1 MAQKNGMT
9 LAIVLLVAGLVVG
22 GGIGYFAAPTKTETV
37 QGSGTTVVQTVTEIP
52 LKGQTVQ
59 IGYIAASTTS
69 LETGKPHHED
79 IIAVDMN
86 KQAALLGWG
95 GVTFEYLCDDAN
107 GQANT
112 HLEKVQGYKS
122 MGVTIFEGGGWSSQA
137 QSCLSYVNSNSMLMW
152 STTSTSPTLA
162 IANDNLYRM
171 CPADSALAPA
181 LVDVMWAYGIKTVII
196 FQRGDSWGDGI
207 VNLYKPAWEAKGG
220 EIAGEVVR
228 YAAESTD
235 FSNYLQQANTMA
247 AAAVA
252 KYGTTDKV
260 GILLLSFDEA
270 PVILSQAKD
279 YAPFYDCVPFGGDG
293 TAVST
298 RIMDDAPEQANH
310 MKIYSLMAQSPTS
323 SKFNNL
329 KARFVAITNQQ
340 YTAYS
345 AYSYDVGFVLLDS
358 ILQAQS
364 TDATEVIPLQIAV
377 ANNLYGAGGWC
388 QMNEYGDRAA
398 PTFDIWFYAPSADKA
413 SFSYL
418 AGSYNPDNGVTAW
431 DAATLGFTPA
441 GP

>member
-1 MAQKNGMT
+1 MT
-9 LAIVLLVAGLVVG
+9 LAIMLLVAGLIVG
-22 GGIGYFAAPTKTETV
+22 GGIGYFAAPKPTET
-37 QGSGTTVVQTVTEIP
+37 TTTTTVQTVTKLP
-52 LKGQTVQ
+52 LNGATVQ
-59 IGYIAASTTS
+59 LGYIAASTTS
-69 LETGKPHHED
+69 LETGKPHHEQM
-79 IIAVDMN
+79 IAVDMN
-86 KQAALLGWG
+86 AQAKLLGWG

-122 MGVTIFEGGGWSSQA
+122 MGVSIFEGGGWSSQA
-137 QSCLSYVNSNSMLMW
+137 QSCLSYVNTNNMLMW

-162 IANDNLYRM
+162 IAGDNLFRM

-181 LVDVMWAYGIKTVII
+181 LVDVMWSYGIKGVII

-207 VNLYKPAWEAKGG
+207 VNLFKPAWTAKGG
-220 EIAGEVVR
+220 EFAGDVVR
-228 YAAESTD
+228 YAAEATD
-235 FSNYLQQANTMA
+235 FSNYLQQANTA
-247 AAAVA
+247 ASAAIT
-252 KYGTTDKV
+252 KYGSADKV

-279 YAPFYDCVPFGGDG
+279 YASFYSCVPFGGDG
-293 TAVST
+293 TAVSQ

-329 KARFVAITNQQ
+329 KARFIALTQQQ

-345 AYSYDVGFVLLDS
+345 AYSYDVGFVLMDS

-364 TDATEVIPLQIAV
+364 KNAVDIVNLQIPV
-377 ANNLYGAGGWC
+377 ANNIYGAGGWC
-388 QMNEYGDRAA
+388 QMNEFGDRAP
-398 PTFDIWFYAPSADKA
+398 PTFDVWFYAPGVSKA
-413 SFSYL
+413 SYSYL
-418 AGSYNPDNGVTAW
+418 AGAYNPDTQTMTWSTGV
-431 DAATLGFTPA
+431 LGFTPA

>member
-1 MAQKNGMT
+1 M
-9 LAIVLLVAGLVVG
+9 LLVAGLIVG
-22 GGIGYFAAPTKTETV
+22 GGIGYFAAPAKTET
-37 QGSGTTVVQTVTEIP
+37 TTTTTVQTVTELP
-52 LKGQTVQ
+52 LKGETVK
-59 IGYIAASTTS
+59 IGYIAASTTT
-69 LETGKPHHED
+69 LETGKPHHEN
-79 IIAVDMN
+79 IIAPDMN
-86 KQAALLGWG
+86 AQAKFLGWG
-95 GVTFEYLCDDAN
+95 DVTFEWLCDDAA

-122 MGVTIFEGGGWSSQA
+122 MSVSIFEGGGWSAHA
-137 QSCLSYVNSNSMLMW
+137 QSCLSYVNTNNMLMW

-162 IANDNLYRM
+162 IANDNLFRM

-181 LVDVMWAYGIKTVII
+181 LVDVMWSYGIKSVII

-207 VNLYKPAWEAKGG
+207 VNLFTPAWKAKGG
-220 EIAGEVVR
+220 EVAGDVIR

-235 FSNYLQQANTMA
+235 FSNYLQQANSLA
-247 AAAVA
+247 QSAVA

-260 GILLLSFDEA
+260 GVLLLSFDEA

-279 YAPFYDCVPFGGDG
+279 FSSVYDCVYFGGDG
-293 TAVST
+293 TAVSQ

-329 KARFVAITNQQ
+329 KARFMAITQQQ

-345 AYSYDVGFVLLDS
+345 AYSYDVGFVLMDS

-364 TDATEVIPLQIAV
+364 KDAKDVIGLQIPL

-388 QMNEYGDRAA
+388 QMNEFGDRAP
-398 PTFDIWFYAPSADKA
+398 PTFDVWFYAPGASKA
-413 SFSYL
+413 SYSYL
-418 AGSYNPDNGVTAW
+418 AGAYNPDTQTMAW
-431 DAATLGFTPA
+431 NTGILGFTPA